1 MKILQVTQRFNP
13 SISGSQYHVYKISKE
28 LIRLGHE
35 VTVLT
40 ATSMHN
46 KDIRGFSTSR
56 PFTLRSTSPVLPK
69 FELREG
75 INVYRFTPIFQFWMH
90 MSNPSMF
97 IFLLKHIHNYD
108 IVHGHVYM
116 GAESNMA
123 AKVCRL
129 KNIPF
134 IFTAHDLLSTQ
145 RGAINFLKTLY
156 DKTEGRYVLNT
167 AKKLIALTTENKK
180 QYESLGVPDDKIKII
195 PNGVDYEKFD
205 YLTKSKNLLKR
216 IGTPQRVVLF
226 VARLVKYKGAQH
238 IIKAIPK
245 IINDYG
251 DTKFIFI
258 GEDQGY
264 KKELVQLAKRLD
276 VSDKCVFPGKV
287 YENDLLKYYSIAD
300 VFILPSIGE
309 GFGLVALEAIA
320 SGIPVVLADAG
331 GLKHILS
338 EIGGYP
344 LDMASDIP
352 EQIAENV
359 KNIFSDLNADSEIE
373 REKEVLKRDY
383 TWGNVAKMTEKVYEG
398 ILNIK

>member
-1 MKILQVTQRFNP
+1 MKILQVTQRFLP
-13 SISGSQYHVYKISKE
+13 ATGGSPFHVYKISKE
-28 LIRLGHE
+28 LIKLGHD

-40 ATSMHN
+40 TTSMHN

-56 PFTLRSTSPVLPK
+56 PFTLRSTSPVLSK
-69 FELREG
+69 FELIEG

-90 MSNPSMF
+90 MSNPTMF
-97 IFLLKHIHNYD
+97 IFLLKHD
-108 IVHGHVYM
+108 VVHGHVYM

-123 AKVCRL
+123 VKVCRL

-134 IFTAHDLLSTQ
+134 IFTAHDLLSPQ
-145 RGAINFLKTLY
+145 RGAINFMKTLY

-167 AKKLIALTTENKK
+167 AKTLIALTMENEK
-180 QYESLGVPDDKIKII
+180 QYESLGVLDDKIKII

-205 YLTKSKNLLKR
+205 NLTMSKNLLKR
-216 IGTPQRVVLF
+216 IGTPQKVVLF

-238 IIKAIPK
+238 IIKAIPE
-245 IINDYG
+245 IINDYR

-276 VSDKCVFPGKV
+276 VSDKCVFSGKV
-287 YENDLLKYYSIAD
+287 YEKDLLKYYSIAD

-320 SGIPVVLADAG
+320 SGIPVILADSG

-344 LDMASDIP
+344 LDMTRDVP

-359 KNIFSDLNADSEIE
+359 KNIFSNSNVDIEIE

-383 TWGNVAKMTEKVYEG
+383 TWGKVAEMTENVYREVVYG
-398 ILNIK
+398 

>member
-1 MKILQVTQRFNP
+1 MKILQITQRFNP
-13 SISGSQYHVYKISKE
+13 SISGSQYHVYRISKE

-40 ATSMHN
+40 TMSMHN

-56 PFTLRSTSPVLPK
+56 PFTLKSINPALPK
-69 FELREG
+69 FEHMEG
-75 INVYRFTPIFQFWMH
+75 MKVYRFKPIFQFWMH

-97 IFLLKHIHNYD
+97 IFLLKHIHKYD
-108 IVHGHVYM
+108 VVHGHVYM

-129 KNIPF
+129 RKIPF

-145 RGAINFLKTLY
+145 REAIIVLLKDLY
-156 DKTEGRYVLNT
+156 DKIEGRFTLNT
-167 AKKLIALTTENKK
+167 AKKLIALTSENKK
-180 QYESLGVPDDKIKII
+180 QYESLNISEDKIRII

-205 YLTKSKNLLKR
+205 NLTKSKKLLKN
-216 IGTPQRVVLF
+216 IGSPEKVVLF

-238 IIKAIPK
+238 IIKAIPE
-245 IINDYG
+245 INNDYP
-251 DTKFIFI
+251 DIKFVFI

-264 KKELVQLAKRLD
+264 KKELVQLAKNLD
-276 VSDKCVFPGKV
+276 VFDKCIFTGKV
-287 YENDLLKYYSIAD
+287 DEKDLLKYYSIAD

-320 SGIPVVLADAG
+320 SGIPVILADAG

-344 LDMASDIP
+344 IDMAKDIP
-352 EQIAENV
+352 KQIVENV
-359 KNIFSDLNADSEIE
+359 KNIFSDPSIDSEIE
-373 REKEVLKRDY
+373 RGKEVLKRYY
-383 TWGNVAKMTEKVYEG
+383 TWGRVAKMIERVYKEV
-398 ILNIK
+398 IS

>member
-1 MKILQVTQRFNP
+1 MKILQITQRFNP
-13 SISGSQYHVYKISKE
+13 SISGSQYHVYRISKE

-40 ATSMHN
+40 TMSMHN

-56 PFTLRSTSPVLPK
+56 PFTLKSINPALPK
-69 FELREG
+69 FEHMEG
-75 INVYRFTPIFQFWMH
+75 MKVYRFKPIFQFWMH

-97 IFLLKHIHNYD
+97 IFLLKHIHKYD
-108 IVHGHVYM
+108 VVHGHVYM

-129 KNIPF
+129 RKIPF

-145 RGAINFLKTLY
+145 REAIIVLLKDLY
-156 DKTEGRYVLNT
+156 DKIEGRFTLNT
-167 AKKLIALTTENKK
+167 AKMLIALTSENKK
-180 QYESLGVPDDKIKII
+180 QYESLNISEDKIRII

-205 YLTKSKNLLKR
+205 NLTKSKKLLKN
-216 IGTPQRVVLF
+216 IGSPEKVVLF

-238 IIKAIPK
+238 IIKAIPE
-245 IINDYG
+245 INNDYP
-251 DTKFIFI
+251 DIKFVFI

-264 KKELVQLAKRLD
+264 KKELVQLAKNLD
-276 VSDKCVFPGKV
+276 VFDKCIFTGKV
-287 YENDLLKYYSIAD
+287 DEKDLLKYYSIAD

-320 SGIPVVLADAG
+320 SGIPVILADAG

-344 LDMASDIP
+344 IDMAKDIP
-352 EQIAENV
+352 KQIVENV
-359 KNIFSDLNADSEIE
+359 KNIFSDPSIDSEIE
-373 REKEVLKRDY
+373 RGKEVLKRYY
-383 TWGNVAKMTEKVYEG
+383 TWGRVAKMIERVYKEV
-398 ILNIK
+398 IS